1 MCGLVKEV
9 FNNFCLLCSIPTAF
23 GGLEL
28 ESTWEALNSSCSF
41 YLRSNVTFFHE
52 GLNFILPNA
61 RGVAYLFKWNAHASA
76 NKSSGIRPRK
86 IMSL

>member
-23 GGLEL
+23 GGLEF

-52 GLNFILPNA
+52 GDKFYSA
-61 RGVAYLFKWNAHASA
+61 KRKGRGIPF
-76 NKSSGIRPRK
+76 
-86 IMSL
+86 